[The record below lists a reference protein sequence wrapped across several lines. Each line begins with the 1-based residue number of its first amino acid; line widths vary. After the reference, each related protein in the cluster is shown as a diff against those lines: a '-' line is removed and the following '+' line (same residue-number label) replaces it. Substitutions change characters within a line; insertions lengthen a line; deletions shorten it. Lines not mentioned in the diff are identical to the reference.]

1 MSGVPAPDGVHAS
14 KASSGLNDNQVGAVM
29 LRLASLDKLFGHLDE
44 LARGPGSPFTA
55 ERADFTPDEAAL
67 LQAFV
72 SRARAA
78 LVAALDALGIER
90 PVAAGSARW
99 SATTALTFADI
110 TAGELNASFL
120 RGYGEVQPDAAR
132 AVEAVARRLRT
143 IVQDGKALLHEH
155 DPGGLADRLARLAGP
170 VGEVLRLIDEV
181 STIYR
186 LAAIR
191 PLIAAAADRAED
203 TLFAVG
209 VFGRVSAGKSSLID
223 ALLGADVLPVG
234 ATPVTAVPVSI
245 ERGSEAVVVDF
256 VAGTQGSITVA
267 ELPAYV
273 TEQGNPDNR
282 RGVRSVRVQIPTAP
296 AGVRLLDTPG
306 VGSLA
311 GGGPAR
317 TFAWLPRCDFGLIL
331 IAAGTPVGR
340 DELALVSGL
349 VNAGIACHVLLSKAD
364 TLSDADRR
372 AAVQYVGE
380 DLRRALGSGV
390 VPPVMAVSVRP
401 DERTTLDS
409 LRHDVLEPLASD
421 HVEQTSEALV
431 RRLRSLIVATARA
444 THTQNA
450 ALRVAPDDGAGEPA
464 VAFIA
469 LSDGTG
475 GEEALRSIRE
485 TTEELANAAPR
496 IADETVNRVVS
507 AWEHGEDAR
516 DVVRATIVSAVGA
529 AIAQVRDAM
538 PTQSGSRNE
547 SAGNPAAD
555 TAEERMPPLFD
566 AELLDGLPPLEPPR
580 LALAP
585 LRWRAAARQ
594 LAQLRPQL
602 DTALSRYAARL
613 AAWGEARVERR
624 VERSG
629 YLEAADAARTD
640 PRAGTLPELAEALHL
655 VNAIES
661 APAPVPAR
669 NT

>member
-1 MSGVPAPDGVHAS
+1 
-14 KASSGLNDNQVGAVM
+14 M

-44 LARGPGSPFTA
+44 LARGQASPFTA
-55 ERADFTPDEAAL
+55 ERADFAPDEAAL
-67 LQAFV
+67 LQGFV

-78 LVAALDALGIER
+78 LVAALDSLGIAR
-90 PVAAGSARW
+90 PVASGSARW

-120 RGYGEVQPDAAR
+120 RGYGQVQPDSER
-132 AVEAVARRLRT
+132 VVESVARQLRA

-155 DPGGLADRLARLAGP
+155 DPGGLADRVARLTGP
-170 VGEVLRLIDEV
+170 VGEVLRLIDQV

-209 VFGRVSAGKSSLID
+209 VFGRVSAGKSSLIN

-245 ERGSEAVVVDF
+245 ERGSEVAVVDF
-256 VAGTQGSITVA
+256 VAGTQGSIA
-267 ELPAYV
+267 LSELPAYV

-296 AGVRLLDTPG
+296 EGVRLLDTPG

-349 VNAGIACHVLLSKAD
+349 VNAGIACHVLISKAD
-364 TLSDADRR
+364 TLSDADRG
-372 AAVQYVGE
+372 AVVQYVGE

-390 VPPVMAVSVRP
+390 MPPVMAVSVRP
-401 DERTTLDS
+401 DERTTLDA

-421 HVEQTSEALV
+421 HVERTREALV
-431 RRLRSLIVATARA
+431 RRLRSLIVATARGV
-444 THTQNA
+444 HTQTA
-450 ALRVAPDDGAGEPA
+450 ALGGARDDGAGEPA
-464 VAFIA
+464 VALIA
-469 LSDGTG
+469 PSDRTAVD
-475 GEEALRSIRE
+475 EALRSIRG
-485 TTEELANAAPR
+485 TTEDLANAAPR
-496 IADETVNRVVS
+496 IADAAVNRVVS
-507 AWEHGEDAR
+507 AWEHSEDAR
-516 DVVRATIVSAVGA
+516 HVVRATIVSAVGD

-538 PTQSGSRNE
+538 PAPYGSSNG
-547 SAGNPAAD
+547 SAGDLAAD

-566 AELLDGLPPLEPPR
+566 AELLSTLPPLEPPR
-580 LALAP
+580 LAPGP

-594 LAQLRPQL
+594 LALLRPQL
-602 DTALSRYAARL
+602 DAALGRYAARL

-629 YLEAADAARTD
+629 HVEATGTALPDE
-640 PRAGTLPELAEALHL
+640 RAGTPPELAEALHL
-655 VNAIES
+655 VNAIAS
-661 APAPVPAR
+661 APAPVSAR